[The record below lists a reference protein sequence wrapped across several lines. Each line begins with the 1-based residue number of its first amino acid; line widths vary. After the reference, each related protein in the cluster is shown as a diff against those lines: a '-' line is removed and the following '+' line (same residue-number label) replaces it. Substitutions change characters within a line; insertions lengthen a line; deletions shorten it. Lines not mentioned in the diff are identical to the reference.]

1 MDSRLYELLRQCTLR
16 IDSAQ
21 RGHLGTGFFVAPGL
35 IVTCAHVVED
45 VRSEAIDV
53 FWNGQSYPVQL
64 KEYRPE
70 PEGPDLALLS
80 IDLQE
85 HPCVWLHEGATPFDA
100 LYSYGYPDDDPG
112 GASTTF
118 TLEGPS
124 GEQGELLKFQ
134 SGQVRPGQSGA
145 PLLNTQT
152 SGVCGVVYSTRG
164 RASDLGGGAITT
176 AILLQTFPELVAL
189 QRQFHERNQRWLSYV
204 SSAQAEKR
212 QRIELMWIDQS
223 DFVQD
228 RFDRFVGRQD
238 ELALIRQRIEENT
251 ERGGYVIITGDVGQ
265 GKSSIIAKMIEDQGR
280 ESTAYHFIQRDPGS
294 GYQLSLLRSLMARLI
309 LKYDLPEH
317 YVAGESYPIL
327 RDLFPRLLT
336 DISREGKREVIYID
350 GLDLLETDTPA
361 GRDFSFLPSRLPPG
375 SVIVLGMRP
384 NETLGQVERRIGKQD
399 PYRLPGLSREDFKQ
413 LLSHRH
419 VSLPAALVDSLYG
432 RLTNN
437 PLYLDLVA
445 QELREQPTQ
454 GVEELIARV
463 ENNPDAIFTITFSRM
478 QAQSEWHEIIRPIL
492 GALLVAQEPLSYQ
505 QIAHIFGKESDRIR
519 TGIERLGGLLSL
531 AAQRRHT
538 LFHPKL
544 KDYLQPDEPE
554 SDIQFDAE
562 ERQKLHERF
571 VAWCEQG
578 TVEQLWESPSDP
590 SSPHDDYREYARRH
604 YITHLHA
611 ARHYEQLFAILNA
624 GDYERGKLRFDPSTR
639 ASAADLLLGCQAAA
653 GAVTSLAEGESRITH
668 LWRYT
673 LLRTSLTTRADAYP
687 IEAFQ
692 ALLAL
697 GRTREAQNLAEL
709 LTQPAK
715 KLAVLTLLA
724 EHLFRQ
730 PEQEVEGVQFYSRVY
745 EIALSLEDK
754 ATQTTALSNLTEA
767 LIHAGQLERA
777 TDSARSIVDD
787 AKRAEALTALC
798 AVYGERNDWEQAEN
812 IAHEIAIS
820 EERARALCDLASRL
834 HLAHQEGKAEAL
846 RQEAGAIIPALA
858 SGDSRDRASYHLALS
873 FMQAKEWER
882 AEAVVGSIDSAT
894 VKVSAWCQLA
904 LSFTKEGLTAQA
916 ESAWNEAQILIKR
929 VEKRDKACA
938 AYALARAQAG
948 FYDEAETTASKGI
961 TEPTEKV
968 AVLSGLASDLISK
981 GLWNQS
987 RHIIELIARE
997 YEFTDVPPLVLDV
1010 ILIRLSIELADH
1022 QQWGQAEATAH
1033 AIPRK
1038 EAQCRA
1044 LMGSVSE
1051 LARAGRREMAQ
1062 DTWNQAQVLCTAQT
1076 DAVQSTVAGV
1086 LVRVL
1091 VEAGQ
1096 IERARQIIATLPDK
1110 QTSES
1115 VMKDLAIALAR
1126 AGWITEA
1133 EEIAGATINPRSK
1146 ASIQESIA
1154 LAQMNAGQFEQAIA
1168 TASAINK
1175 KWRLYVLSKLVTIC
1189 CDRQQWDHA
1198 EQIARDIPSDD
1209 VRASALTHIAIGLG
1223 RSGDRVG
1230 AERIA
1235 GLIGNN
1241 FLNAKAISDI
1251 APILAAAGYIV
1262 RAQQLVR
1269 NIRNSRLRDKAFCN
1283 IALRGLLGAEEAESI
1298 ARSIDASKERD
1309 EALCNVARAYAETY
1323 SWDEAERIAEEIDDV
1338 QIQDEAWGAIA
1349 IERTRAGQ
1357 WTAACT
1363 AFDKIQKASQ
1373 RIAVLQDWGILLAD
1387 PANKEGRE
1395 QIAQHLGKM
1404 SEKASLL
1411 VSIANTLAQAGQYL
1425 EQVHLV
1431 QQAWLQARTKEDCQY
1446 LFAMVKGLLLRN
1458 PELCTDFYD
1467 SFGWVETFLS
1477 EE

>member
-35 IVTCAHVVED
+35 IVTCAHVVKD
-45 VRSEAIDV
+45 VRSETIDV

-85 HPCVWLHEGATPFDA
+85 HPCVWLREGATPFDA

-228 RFDRFVGRQD
+228 RLDRFVGRGA
-238 ELALIRQRIEENT
+238 ELSIIRQRIEERR

-265 GKSSIIAKMIEDQGR
+265 GKSSIIAKMIQDQGR
-280 ESTAYHFIQRDPGS
+280 EDTAYHFIQRDPGS

-327 RDLFPRLLT
+327 RDLFARLLA
-336 DISREGKREVIYID
+336 DISREGKQEVIYID
-350 GLDLLETDTPA
+350 GLDLLDTPA
-361 GRDFSFLPSRLPPG
+361 GRDFSFLPPRLPPG
-375 SVIVLGMRP
+375 IVIVLGLRP
-384 NETLGQVERRIGKQD
+384 NETLRQVQDRIGKQA
-399 PYRLPGLSREDFKQ
+399 PYPLPGMSHVDFA
-413 LLSHRH
+413 LLLRRH
-419 VSLPAALVDSLYG
+419 NVSLPTALIDSLYA

-437 PLYLDLVA
+437 PLYLDLVV
-445 QELREQPTQ
+445 QELRAQPDLR
-454 GVEELIARV
+454 VDELIARV

-478 QAQSEWHEIIRPIL
+478 QRLSDWNEIIRPIL
-492 GALLVAQEPLSYQ
+492 GALLVTQEPLTDQ
-505 QIAHIFGKESDRIR
+505 QIGHIFGEASDRIR
-519 TGIERLGGLLSL
+519 TGFKYLGGLLSQ
-531 AAQRRHT
+531 AGQQKRT

-544 KDYLQPDEPE
+544 KDYLQPDEPD
-554 SDIQFDAE
+554 SDIQFDVE
-562 ERQKLHERF
+562 ERIKLQGRF
-571 VAWCEQG
+571 VAWCEQRAI
-578 TVEQLWESPSDP
+578 EHLWEPLPEPPSPR
-590 SSPHDDYREYARRH
+590 DDYREYARRH

-611 ARHYEQLFAILNA
+611 ALHYEQLFAVLNA
-624 GDYERGKLRFDPSTR
+624 GDYERGKLRFDPSTH

-653 GAVTSLAEGESRITH
+653 SAVTTLAEGERRLAH

-687 IEAFQ
+687 VEAFQ

-697 GRTREAQNLAEL
+697 GRAREAQDLAEL

-724 EHLFRQ
+724 EYLLRR
-730 PEQEVEGVQFYSRVY
+730 PEQEVEGVQLYSRVY

-754 ATQTTALSNLTEA
+754 ATQTSALSNLTEA

-777 TDSARSIVDD
+777 TDSTRSIADD
-787 AKRAEALTALC
+787 AKRAEALSALC
-798 AVYGERNDWEQAEN
+798 AAYAERNDWKQAEN

-820 EERARALCDLASRL
+820 EERVRALSDLASRL
-834 HLAHQEGKAEAL
+834 RLAHQEEKAEAL
-846 RQEAGAIIPALA
+846 WQEAGAIIPALA
-858 SGDSRDRASYHLALS
+858 SGDSHDRASYHLALS

-882 AEAVVGSIDSAT
+882 AKDVVGSIDSNAD
-894 VKVSAWCQLA
+894 KIDALCQLA
-904 LSFTKEGLTAQA
+904 LSFTQEGLTARA
-916 ESAWNEAQILIKR
+916 EATWEKAWALIRKAD
-929 VEKRDKACA
+929 KRDKAYA
-938 AYALARAQAG
+938 VYALARSKAG
-948 FYDEAETTASKGI
+948 FYDEAETTASKRI
-961 TEPTEKV
+961 TEPIEKV
-968 AVLSGLASDLISK
+968 AVFSGLASDLISK

-987 RHIIELIARE
+987 QPIINLIARE
-997 YEFTDVPPLVLDV
+997 YDFIDVAPSILDA
-1010 ILIRLSIELADH
+1010 ILIRLALELARSE
-1022 QQWGQAEATAH
+1022 QWGQAQETARV
-1033 AIPRK
+1033 IPRK

-1044 LMGSVSE
+1044 LMGIVSE
-1051 LARAGRREMAQ
+1051 LACAGQREMAQ
-1062 DTWNQAQVLCTAQT
+1062 DTWNKAQVLCTAQT
-1076 DAVQSTVAGV
+1076 DTVQSTVAGI
-1086 LVRVL
+1086 LVVAL

-1096 IERARQIIATLPDK
+1096 IERAGQIIPTLPDK

-1115 VMKDLAIALAR
+1115 VMKEMAIALAR
-1126 AGWITEA
+1126 AGQIAEA
-1133 EEIAGATINPRSK
+1133 EEIANATINPQSE
-1146 ASIQESIA
+1146 ASIRESIA
-1154 LAQMNAGQFEQAIA
+1154 LAQMNAGQFEQAIV
-1168 TASAINK
+1168 TASSIDQR
-1175 KWRLYVLSKLVTIC
+1175 WRSHAMNKLVTIC

-1198 EQIARDIPSDD
+1198 EQIARDITSDD
-1209 VRASALTHIAIGLG
+1209 VRASALTQIAIGLG
-1223 RSGDRVG
+1223 RSGDRAG

-1373 RIAVLQDWGILLAD
+1373 RIAVLQDWGILLAES
-1387 PANKEGRE
+1387 ANKEFRE
-1395 QIAQHLGKM
+1395 QIVQHLGKM

-1411 VSIANTLAQAGQYL
+1411 VSIANTLAQAGHYL

-1477 EE
+1477 